1 LGKPMHGVSVLMDAG
16 IDVRLILTVV
26 GMLISVVSAAVI
38 VKTKLAA
45 VEEKLT
51 AFSADVESRLRKLDQ
66 RTDRQENSIDLNQ
79 QKTSVLSNIMAPK
92 ELEKKAREIEALSI
106 TARFNS
112 ERLKKLEGIHNG
124 KHPD

>member
-1 LGKPMHGVSVLMDAG
+1 VLMDAG

-112 ERLKKLEGIHNG
+112 ERLKKLEGIHSG